1 MRDMNNG
8 SDRVMPDRA
17 PIAAFD
23 IGTNSIKLS
32 VGEIDDKG
40 NLRELLAL
48 SQTVRLGQGIE
59 ATGHLADDRID
70 AALTVLTD
78 FADRA
83 RSAGARRLIGV
94 ATEATRVAENGPA
107 FLATIR
113 DRIGIDIQAISGDRE
128 AELTFRGLAAS
139 ISLDGTV
146 AVADI
151 GGGSTEIILARNR
164 EFSFGTSIPL
174 GSSRLTDRFVHAD
187 PPDPDELRECERFA
201 SEALQRAASID
212 PPVDRLVAIG
222 GTGEYLERLVPTGHA
237 ISIDRIEQILDEL
250 TRMTAGDLAG
260 RIGIAE
266 ARARVLPAGIAVVQ
280 AFARAV
286 QPGRI
291 EVARS
296 GIRTGLLLAAF
307 AGEI

>member
-1 MRDMNNG
+1 MDNG
-8 SDRVMPDRA
+8 SDRVMPNQA

-32 VGEIDDKG
+32 VGEVDAGGK
-40 NLRELLAL
+40 LHESLAM

-59 ATGHLADDRID
+59 ATGRLADDRID
-70 AALTVLTD
+70 AALAVLTD
-78 FADRA
+78 FAAQA

-94 ATEATRVAENGPA
+94 ATEATRVAENGRA
-107 FLATIR
+107 FLATVR
-113 DRIGIDIQAISGDRE
+113 DRIGIEIQAISGDRE
-128 AELTFRGLAAS
+128 AELTFRGLEAS
-139 ISLDGTV
+139 ISLNGIV

-164 EFSFGTSIPL
+164 ELSFATSIPL

-187 PPDPDELRECERFA
+187 PPAPDELRECERFA
-201 SEALQRAASID
+201 SDALQRAASID

-222 GTGEYLERLVPTGHA
+222 GTGEYLERLIPAGQS
-237 ISIDRIEQILDEL
+237 ISIDRIEQILHEL
-250 TRMTAGDLAG
+250 THITAADLAE

-280 AFARAV
+280 AFARAL